1 MLRVKGQKV
10 TSSQARSI
18 PARPKA
24 PQPLRSA
31 VHPDGLPSL
40 QGLDAKRVHSANV
53 LYSLTG
59 DIVLF
64 AFQKGILVSVEN
76 PASSW
81 FWMCSGMQK
90 VGHLPL
96 LATFFHHCMFG
107 SERKKHTKF
116 LHTVPHLTLL
126 GLKCDGQHPR
136 RPWGKLPNGKW
147 ATAMECAYPPKLCA
161 AMAQGVISQLVACGA
176 KPSPSC
182 LAVDHLS
189 LARAAQVATGK
200 QPGKRVKPL
209 VPEFKSFV
217 AIRGPAQAMPPTDK
231 LSSSFPVQAL
241 LCKPAISSLPAGSRC
256 IRKSRVLG
264 ESGKSECL
272 EAEFGIPWQLKG
284 FVSFALAQKHP
295 KDLVQGLP
303 QVLKDTIRFVA
314 KKMWQ
319 PSPRKEPRA

>member
-1 MLRVKGQKV
+1 MVAIPGTQLQTEQVADRLCWKFQGHSSLAVLVSSSLLQTCVWQAAGAELKATRMTRGFDALPRQDGQVSIAQTVVFGPFCKSCLELLWQLLDNPDV
-10 TSSQARSI
+10 GAVHLAPPCGASSQARSI
-18 PARPKA
+18 PAGPKA
-24 PQPLRSA
+24 PQPLKSA

-96 LATFFHHCMFG
+96 LDTFFHHCMFG

-126 GLKCDGQHPR
+126 GHKCDGQHAR

-161 AMAQGVISQLVACGA
+161 DMAQGMLSQLV
-176 KPSPSC
+176 SP
-182 LAVDHLS
+182 
-189 LARAAQVATGK
+189 
-200 QPGKRVKPL
+200 
-209 VPEFKSFV
+209 
-217 AIRGPAQAMPPTDK
+217 
-231 LSSSFPVQAL
+231 AL
-241 LCKPAISSLPAGSRC
+241 LA
-256 IRKSRVLG
+256 
-264 ESGKSECL
+264 
-272 EAEFGIPWQLKG
+272 WQWITC
-284 FVSFALAQKHP
+284 H
-295 KDLVQGLP
+295 
-303 QVLKDTIRFVA
+303 
-314 KKMWQ
+314 WQ
-319 PSPRKEPRA
+319 EQPR